1 MRIKLVGL
9 ALLAVFAIG
18 AVGAVSASAA
28 ELTPFPNTFK
38 ISGKKSTFE
47 TKSGEK
53 VVCEAVSGSGEVT
66 TAKTGTATISFTECE
81 AFGFRCKSKG
91 AKAGEI
97 VLKVGTEVVDIN
109 KAKGEVGNIN
119 KLTEELTIECTV
131 LQKLKVKGATLC
143 PITPV
148 GKKGTEFTVTC
159 KETKGVQEPTKYEGG
174 EAITE
179 TKGEG
184 LKTFGFEQSAL
195 EGTDTLTFAKEGE
208 VKA

>member
-1 MRIKLVGL
+1 VGL
-9 ALLAVFAIG
+9 ALVALFAIG
-18 AVGAVSASAA
+18 VVASASASAA

-38 ISGKKSTFE
+38 ISGTKSTFE

-66 TAKTGTATISFTECE
+66 SAKAGTATISFTSCE
-81 AFGFRCKSKG
+81 AFGFKCKTKG
-91 AKAGEI
+91 AKGGEI
-97 VLKVGTEVVDIN
+97 ILKVSTEVVDIN
-109 KAKGEVGNIN
+109 KAKNEVGNIN

-143 PITPV
+143 PITPT
-148 GKKGTEFTVTC
+148 GKGTVFTVTC

-184 LKTFGFEQSAL
+184 LKTFAFEQSAL
-195 EGTDTLTFAKEGE
+195 SGTDTLTFAKEGE
-208 VKA
+208 LKA